1 MSSDTQLREG
11 SDCESARGASG
22 GSATCWQSLSE
33 AVEGSRFQSLTL
45 CPHFSFQFDLQRI
58 VIYCDSRH
66 AELETCCDIPSG
78 PVSRDSHTARPAAE
92 ERVPRPRPP
101 AGRGFSG
108 PRNWHLGVRGASIIS
123 MWPRGSPA
131 ILARGLFPVQQG
143 HAGQAVAPASVG
155 TTRRLLAK
163 R

>member
-1 MSSDTQLREG
+1 MTASQPGGT
-11 SDCESARGASG
+11 SG

-33 AVEGSRFQSLTL
+33 AVEGSGFQSLAL